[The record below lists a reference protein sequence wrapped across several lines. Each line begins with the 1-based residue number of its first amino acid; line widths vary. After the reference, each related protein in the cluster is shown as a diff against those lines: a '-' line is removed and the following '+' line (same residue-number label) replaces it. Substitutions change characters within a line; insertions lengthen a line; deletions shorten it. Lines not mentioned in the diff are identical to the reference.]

1 MTYRGGVRR
10 QIVDDQSTVAPSR
23 GPIVD
28 DQSTVAPSRGP
39 IVDDQTAVAPLRGPI
54 VDDQTAVAPSRGP
67 IVDDQSALAPLHEP
81 IVDDQSAA
89 ATCVS
94 SLTTINRLSQPCNGI
109 STAFH
114 LLTSSSFC
122 LYSLLIDERSFD
134 SFIAQKFGP
143 HIVQYSPSSC
153 LPSWK

>member
-1 MTYRGGVRR
+1 MTYLRRVRR
-10 QIVDDQSTVAPSR
+10 QIVDNQSPVVPLREPIDDDQSVVALLR

-28 DQSTVAPSRGP
+28 DQSVVAPLREP

-54 VDDQTAVAPSRGP
+54 VDDQTAVATSRG
-67 IVDDQSALAPLHEP
+67 P

-134 SFIAQKFGP
+134 NFIAQKFGP

>member
-1 MTYRGGVRR
+1 MTYLRRVRR
-10 QIVDDQSTVAPSR
+10 QIVDNQSPVAPSR
-23 GPIVD
+23 EPIVD
-28 DQSTVAPSRGP
+28 DQSTVAPLRGPIVDDQIAVAPLREP

-54 VDDQTAVAPSRGP
+54 VDDQTAVATSRG
-67 IVDDQSALAPLHEP
+67 P

>member
-1 MTYRGGVRR
+1 MTYLRRVRR
-10 QIVDDQSTVAPSR
+10 QIVDNQSPVVPLR

-28 DQSTVAPSRGP
+28 DQTAVTTSREP

-54 VDDQTAVAPSRGP
+54 VDDQTAVATSRG
-67 IVDDQSALAPLHEP
+67 P

>member
-1 MTYRGGVRR
+1 MTYLRRVRR
-10 QIVDDQSTVAPSR
+10 QIVDNQSPVVPLREPIDDDQSVVALLR

-28 DQSTVAPSRGP
+28 DQSV
-39 IVDDQTAVAPLRGPI
+39 VAPLRGPI
-54 VDDQTAVAPSRGP
+54 VDDQTAVATSRG
-67 IVDDQSALAPLHEP
+67 P

>member
-1 MTYRGGVRR
+1 MTYLRRVRR
-10 QIVDDQSTVAPSR
+10 QIVDNQSPVVPLREPIDDDQSVVALLR

-28 DQSTVAPSRGP
+28 DQSV
-39 IVDDQTAVAPLRGPI
+39 VAPLRGPI
-54 VDDQTAVAPSRGP
+54 VDDQTAVAPSRG
-67 IVDDQSALAPLHEP
+67 P

-134 SFIAQKFGP
+134 NFIAQKFGP

>member
-1 MTYRGGVRR
+1 MTYLRRVRR
-10 QIVDDQSTVAPSR
+10 QIVDNQSPVVPSR
-23 GPIVD
+23 EPIVD
-28 DQSTVAPSRGP
+28 DQSTVAPLREPIVDDQSTVAPLRGP

-54 VDDQTAVAPSRGP
+54 VDDQTAVATSRG
-67 IVDDQSALAPLHEP
+67 P

>member
-10 QIVDDQSTVAPSR
+10 QIVDVQSTVAPSR

-54 VDDQTAVAPSRGP
+54 VDDQTAVAPSRG
-67 IVDDQSALAPLHEP
+67 P

>member
-1 MTYRGGVRR
+1 MTYLRRVRR
-10 QIVDDQSTVAPSR
+10 QIVDNQSPVALLR

-28 DQSTVAPSRGP
+28 DQSTVAPLRGP

-54 VDDQTAVAPSRGP
+54 VDDQTAVALLRG
-67 IVDDQSALAPLHEP
+67 P

-114 LLTSSSFC
+114 LLTLSSFC

>member
-1 MTYRGGVRR
+1 MTYLRRVRR
-10 QIVDDQSTVAPSR
+10 QIVDNQSPVALLR

-28 DQSTVAPSRGP
+28 DQSV
-39 IVDDQTAVAPLRGPI
+39 VAPLRGQI
-54 VDDQTAVAPSRGP
+54 VDEQSIVAPLRGL
-67 IVDDQSALAPLHEP
+67 IDDDQSALAALHDDQSALAALHEP

-114 LLTSSSFC
+114 LLTLSSFC

>member
-23 GPIVD
+23 EPIDDDQSTVAPSREPIVD
-28 DQSTVAPSRGP
+28 DQSTVAPLRGP
-39 IVDDQTAVAPLRGPI
+39 IVDDQIAVAPLREPI
-54 VDDQTAVAPSRGP
+54 VDDQTAVAPSRG
-67 IVDDQSALAPLHEP
+67 P

>member
-1 MTYRGGVRR
+1 MTYLRRVRR
-10 QIVDDQSTVAPSR
+10 QIVDNQSPVVPLREPIDDDQSVVALLR

-28 DQSTVAPSRGP
+28 DQSTVAPLRGP
-39 IVDDQTAVAPLRGPI
+39 IVDDQIAVAPLRGPI
-54 VDDQTAVAPSRGP
+54 VDDQTAVATSRG
-67 IVDDQSALAPLHEP
+67 P